1 MKGFEEHDVLLDG
14 VKHHYAEGPNNGPAL
29 VLVPGQSMPWDSY
42 LAAPRRYIAALTRL
56 AGPSLA

>member
-1 MKGFEEHDVLLDG
+1 MLLDG